1 MAKYDVSLSVL
12 RRIAERGVVAK
23 TGIMVGLGETEDEVR
38 IKMPCQTINKHTHNK
53 FTKTA
58 VRRKAILQQSFL
70 CVIDGSEILY
80 TLFLI

>member
-1 MAKYDVSLSVL
+1 M
-12 RRIAERGVVAK
+12 
-23 TGIMVGLGETEDEVR
+23 
-38 IKMPCQTINKHTHNK
+38 INKHTHNK